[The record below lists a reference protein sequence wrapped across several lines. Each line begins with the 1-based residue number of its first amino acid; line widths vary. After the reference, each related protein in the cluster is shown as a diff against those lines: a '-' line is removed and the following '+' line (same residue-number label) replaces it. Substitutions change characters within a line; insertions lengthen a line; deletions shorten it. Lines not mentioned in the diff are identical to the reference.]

1 MGVGSFG
8 DNGELFFEIQLV
20 AVSGEE
26 FSVEALFDTGF
37 TDGWLAINTQD
48 LEAVGWS
55 LLAAQIEVMTARGNA
70 RVNIH
75 EGKVIIDGTEVTI
88 PVHVGNEI
96 PETIMGALWL
106 DVMQLVVNKPKGIL
120 TLEFVSDD

>member
-1 MGVGSFG
+1 
-8 DNGELFFEIQLV
+8 
-20 AVSGEE
+20 
-26 FSVEALFDTGF
+26 
-37 TDGWLAINTQD
+37 
-48 LEAVGWS
+48 VGWS